1 MVSAEV
7 FYIASY
13 IYKPQ
18 CDINLIVMR
27 LSYIGVWLLNYTG
40 IIVAS

>member
-7 FYIASY
+7 LYIDS
-13 IYKPQ
+13 YKPQ
-18 CDINLIVMR
+18 CDINLIVMH
-27 LSYIGVWLLNYTG
+27 LSYIGVWLLNYTS